1 MGKGMA
7 SPYRILFVLSMYSS
21 YLQGNVRAD
30 CPITSCVNCNAV
42 TGRCFA
48 CADNFGIVSSTGRC
62 AQCPQGCTQCI
73 DNSQGSLICAGC
85 SQGNG
90 LIEVNGVRY
99 CTGCHANCLTCD
111 YYFSGGCTRCAAG
124 FLRNSL
130 SPADCKSC
138 AVCPTGSWQ
147 STACDN
153 VIQDTQCVACES
165 GSMVSGKSCVQC
177 TTGKYVSADRLSC
190 LPCSVCSG
198 TQYLQNGN
206 ECKIYR
212 DTICTECGANKA
224 STRENMASCDTCTSG
239 YYTMGSPFSCF
250 RCDSNPCSVGFY
262 QECSNAQ
269 RTCTQ
274 CAGLTLATACPVG
287 QGPEPKTCPLGTTS
301 ETKSVCTACA
311 AGSERLTAGA
321 PLDCA
326 KCGAGFYKD
335 VRGVSS
341 CGRCTN
347 APANNSLYMIWGNT
361 EATIASCP
369 WYFSFFFWFWCGVAW
384 M

>member
-1 MGKGMA
+1 VK
-7 SPYRILFVLSMYSS
+7 PEDV
-21 YLQGNVRAD
+21 
-30 CPITSCVNCNAV
+30 
-42 TGRCFA
+42 
-48 CADNFGIVSSTGRC
+48 
-62 AQCPQGCTQCI
+62 
-73 DNSQGSLICAGC
+73 
-85 SQGNG
+85 
-90 LIEVNGVRY
+90 
-99 CTGCHANCLTCD
+99 
-111 YYFSGGCTRCAAG
+111 CAATK
-124 FLRNSL
+124 N
-130 SPADCKSC
+130 
-138 AVCPTGSWQ
+138 
-147 STACDN
+147 
-153 VIQDTQCVACES
+153 
-165 GSMVSGKSCVQC
+165 
-177 TTGKYVSADRLSC
+177 
-190 LPCSVCSG
+190 
-198 TQYLQNGN
+198 
-206 ECKIYR
+206 
-212 DTICTECGANKA
+212 TICTNCLDNKA
-224 STRENMASCDTCTSG
+224 VRTLNSGTCDTCTTG
-239 YYTMGSPFSCF
+239 YYALGSPFACF
-250 RCDSNPCSVGFY
+250 KCDLNPCSVGFY